1 MLVTGVLFYLH
12 CRQARQTAEN
22 EYVAR
27 ARSIVLTA
35 ESVREE
41 MGRKWRLGL
50 FDKKMLSQWAKEG
63 HLDRVLAAVPVV
75 TAWQSAQ
82 AKAKEGGY
90 EFRVPKL
97 QPRNPKN
104 EPDALEA
111 RALTALAAS
120 DLQEYHEIDRQ
131 RNAVRYF
138 RPIRLTQDCLLCHG
152 SPSQSRELWG
162 NAEGKDPTGAK
173 MENWREGEVHGA
185 FEIVKSLDEVDA
197 QTARS
202 LWIGSAVAAGFVTL
216 GAVVL
221 FLVVT
226 RSVINP
232 LRSTVAAFRKIA
244 EGDLTQRLPLESEDE
259 IGELRQSANLMTDR
273 LGAMMHDI
281 ASCSKDLGQA
291 AQQLSQTAGTLT
303 QGAEQT
309 TQQSSTVAAAA
320 EEMSASMTT
329 MTETLTQMSENVSM
343 VATSVEQMTG
353 AIGEVARSAEQ
364 AAGVAD
370 EAAQLMRNTNQQ
382 ISQLGQTADG
392 IGQVIEVIQDIAEQT
407 KLLALNATIEAARAG
422 DAGKGFAV
430 VATEVKE
437 LARQTA
443 EATDDI
449 RQRVEGIQ
457 ASSGQAIGAVNRI
470 AEVMTRVNDASRTI
484 AAAVEEQSVTTKEI
498 SRNLAQAAGGADGLH
513 ECLANGRRHPRG
525 KREHCPRRSKRAA
538 HGRRRREHARR
549 RGAAHATLRPAGVD
563 GGPVHG
569 LQQLASFK
577 GNRTMAF
584 LGNMH
589 LRTKL
594 LSSFAAVAMIATVV
608 GVVVGWNLAAPI
620 DHDAAKTAAAPPANS
635 DYQRNALA
643 RRWFARRPWH
653 GGHGWGDDRRFHQP
667 PTFAVRRICRGDGR
681 RRPDPHAGCRAERR
695 SRPIGHGSQRHGK

>member
-1 MLVTGVLFYLH
+1 MLQRMTLRQKIVALGVLQLVLVTGVLFYLSY
-12 CRQARQTAEN
+12 RQTRQTVEG

-27 ARSIVLTA
+27 ARSIALTA

-50 FDKKMLSQWAKEG
+50 FDKDMLSQWAKQG

-104 EPDALEA
+104 EPDDLET
-111 RALTALAAS
+111 RALNALAAGNL
-120 DLQEYHEIDRQ
+120 DEYHEIDRQ
-131 RNAVRYF
+131 GNAVRYF

-162 NAEGKDPTGAK
+162 NAEGKDATGTK
-173 MENWREGEVHGA
+173 MEDWHEGEVHGA
-185 FEIVKSLDEVDA
+185 FEIVKSLDEADA
-197 QTARS
+197 QTAR
-202 LWIGSAVAAGFVTL
+202 TL
-216 GAVVL
+216 LVGGAVVTG
-221 FLVVT
+221 FLVLGGLAFFVVVT
-226 RSVINP
+226 RSITNP
-232 LRSTVAAFRKIA
+232 LRATVAAFRKIA
-244 EGDLTQRLPLESEDE
+244 EGDLTQRLPLESQDE

-273 LGAMMHDI
+273 LGSMMNDI
-281 ASCSKDLGQA
+281 TSCSKDLGRA
-291 AQQLSQTAGTLT
+291 AGQLSQTADTLT

-320 EEMSASMTT
+320 EEMSVSMST
-329 MTETLTQMSENVSM
+329 MAESSTQMSQNVSV
-343 VATSVEQMTG
+343 VATSIEQMTA

-370 EAAQLMRNTNQQ
+370 EAAQLVKNTNQE
-382 ISQLGQTADG
+382 IGQLGQTADG

-443 EATDDI
+443 EATNDI

-457 ASSGQAIGAVNRI
+457 SSSGHAISAINRI
-470 AEVMTRVNDASRTI
+470 ADVVIRVNEASRTI
-484 AAAVEEQSVTTKEI
+484 ASAVEEQSVTTKEI
-498 SRNLAQAAGGADGLH
+498 SRNLVEAATGAQTV
-513 ECLANGRRHPRG
+513 C
-525 KREHCPRRSKRAA
+525 
-538 HGRRRREHARR
+538 
-549 RGAAHATLRPAGVD
+549 
-563 GGPVHG
+563 
-569 LQQLASFK
+569 
-577 GNRTMAF
+577 
-584 LGNMH
+584 
-589 LRTKL
+589 
-594 LSSFAAVAMIATVV
+594 SSVSQ
-608 GVVVGWNLAAPI
+608 
-620 DHDAAKTAAAPPANS
+620 TAAATREVSESIARVDQN
-635 DYQRNALA
+635 A
-643 RRWFARRPWH
+643 RRTAEDATRTQTA
-653 GGHGWGDDRRFHQP
+653 GVLL
-667 PTFAVRRICRGDGR
+667 TELSGR
-681 RRPDPHAGCRAERR
+681 L
-695 SRPIGHGSQRHGK
+695 GSMVDHFTVVSS